1 MIPTYVPVTSILP
14 NASMRT
20 ALGLRHHIRFT
31 ISASRTRLPH
41 DTQTLSSCTSLA
53 HCCAMAVCATARFP
67 EQVCAHTTIT
77 IISRRRPPCILHH
90 TSALQWM
97 RGDGWDSLIHYQHR
111 RHCHPVA
118 KAVPRR
124 RSTRSML
131 PRGRLRGRP
140 SSRWGPTRRSRRCGG
155 EGYNRPEGRSYGAV
169 ARGGHLHADAE
180 VS

>member
-1 MIPTYVPVTSILP
+1 MALIPAHVPVTSILP

-20 ALGLRHHIRFT
+20 TLGLRNLIGLT
-31 ISASRTRLPH
+31 ISASRTRLQH
-41 DTQTLSSCTSLA
+41 DTQTLSSCMSLA

-77 IISRRRPPCILHH
+77 IISRRRPPCIMHH

-111 RHCHPVA
+111 RA
-118 KAVPRR
+118 TATRLPRR
-124 RSTRSML
+124 RPTRSMS

-155 EGYNRPEGRSYGAV
+155 EG
-169 ARGGHLHADAE
+169 
-180 VS
+180 